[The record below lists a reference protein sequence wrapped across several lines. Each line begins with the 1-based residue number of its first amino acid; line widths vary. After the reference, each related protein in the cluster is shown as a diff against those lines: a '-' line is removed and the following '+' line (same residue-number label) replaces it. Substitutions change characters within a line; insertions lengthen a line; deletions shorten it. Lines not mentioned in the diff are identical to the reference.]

1 MAWPPGS
8 FGEFWGVDPEIDFVN
23 ATYIAHITRA
33 NGETDQFRVTV
44 GIDPELSREEARDI
58 ALQDA
63 LDAVPIATN
72 PVGTD
77 VSGVFVELDPEVVF

>member
-8 FGEFWGVDPEIDFVN
+8 FGEFWGVDEGTDLVN

-33 NGETDQFRVTV
+33 SGVTDQFRVTV
-44 GIDPELSREEARDI
+44 GIDPELSREEAQDV

-63 LDAVPIATN
+63 LDSVSIATN

>member
-8 FGEFWGVDPEIDFVN
+8 FGEFWDIAPGTDLVN
-23 ATYIAHITRA
+23 ATYIVHVTRA
-33 NGETDQFRVTV
+33 NGAVDQFRVTV
-44 GIDPELSREEARDI
+44 GIDPELSREEAQDV

-63 LDAVPIATN
+63 LDAVPIAIN

-77 VSGVFVELDPEVVF
+77 VSGIFVELDPEVVF